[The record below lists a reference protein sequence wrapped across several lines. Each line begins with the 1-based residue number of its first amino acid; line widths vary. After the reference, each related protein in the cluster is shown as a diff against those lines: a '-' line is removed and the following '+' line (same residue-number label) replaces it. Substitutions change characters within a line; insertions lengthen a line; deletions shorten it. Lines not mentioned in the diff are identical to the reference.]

1 MNQPVISRQAFVRS
15 AGAVAAVAGAGM
27 LGATVARAE
36 EAATEEPAADAPADA
51 APASGITAADYEG
64 KWAFEIAP
72 EPITDIAETVEAEL
86 VVVGAG
92 YAGMATATSAQQS
105 GVQTVLVSASSMVTC
120 RGGSNNATYSR
131 VMEAAGIGRDDFD
144 IENVY
149 QEEIVSACGN
159 RVDST
164 KWSRYANS
172 SEEAMNWLLDLT
184 EARGVGCC
192 LEICNS
198 DPDDP
203 RSPTHMF
210 PASHCFITEDMTFAG
225 IGQGLAMDALEDEFL
240 QQGGTIYYNNVAK
253 QLTRD
258 GVPNGTTGRVD
269 GVIAQNDQGAYVL
282 YKASKA
288 VVLATGDFSRD
299 RDMLAKYCPQAIDFV
314 NWEKAAY
321 WDEEE
326 GYDYGLHPDES
337 AGLFHG
343 DGHKMGLWV
352 GAAWQKTVPCATNVQ
367 GSWVCATQPYGS
379 HRGLIVNKN
388 GIRYNNEDCNGGACA
403 MAQQM
408 QPDHAS
414 ACIWGLNY
422 AEDAA
427 PWHTFGQHNGD
438 PGVDPAEIVAGW
450 DDNVEAG
457 TYFKCDTIEE
467 LAEALGLPVEQTV
480 ATVERYNELCDGGR
494 DLDFFKK
501 AKYMVRIDPPFYG
514 AWNTLPQ
521 FFTVHGGLRT
531 NTNMQVC
538 DANDEPI
545 PGLYNVGT
553 MVGDFFS
560 NIYTFRIQGQSYGS
574 CLTFG
579 YLTGKYIAENE

>member
-1 MNQPVISRQAFVRS
+1 MGLVGTS
-15 AGAVAAVAGAGM
+15 VAMADEAPQTGM
-27 LGATVARAE
+27 
-36 EAATEEPAADAPADA
+36 
-51 APASGITAADYEG
+51 TAADWEG

-72 EPITDIAETVEAEL
+72 APIIDIARTVEAEV

-92 YAGMATATSAQQS
+92 YSGMACATSAQQHGLTTVVVS
-105 GVQTVLVSASSMVTC
+105 GSNGVTC

-131 VMEAAGIGRDDFD
+131 VMEAAGIAREDFD

-164 KWSRYANS
+164 KWSRYANN
-172 SEEAMNWLLDLT
+172 SEEAMNWLLDMT
-184 EARGVGCC
+184 EARGIGCC
-192 LEICNS
+192 LEGCNS

-203 RSPTHMF
+203 RNPSHMF
-210 PASHCFITEDMTFAG
+210 PASHCFITEDLTFAG
-225 IGQGLAMDALEDEFL
+225 IGQIFAMNSLEDEFKT
-240 QQGGTIYYNNVAK
+240 QGGECYYAHVAK
-253 QLTRD
+253 QLTRN
-258 GVPNGTTGRVD
+258 GIANGTEGRVD
-269 GVIAQNDQGAYVL
+269 GVIAQNDEGEYIL
-282 YKASKA
+282 FRASKA

-321 WDEEE
+321 WDKAE

-352 GAAWQKTVPCATNVQ
+352 GAAWQKTWPCCTNIQ
-367 GSWVCATQPYGS
+367 GSWVCANQPYGS
-379 HRGLIVNKN
+379 HRGLIVNNK
-388 GIRYNNEDCNGGACA
+388 GIRYNNEDCNGGASA
-403 MAQQM
+403 MSAQM
-408 QPDHAS
+408 QPDHES
-414 ACIWGLNY
+414 ICIWGANY

-427 PWHTFGQHNGD
+427 PWHSFGQHNGD
-438 PGVDPAEIVAGW
+438 PAIDPADIVAGW
-450 DDNVEAG
+450 EENVAGG

-467 LAEALGLPVEQTV
+467 LAECLNIPVEQTV
-480 ATVERYNELCDGGR
+480 ATVERYNELCDLGR

-501 AKYMVRIDPPFYG
+501 AKHMVRINPPYYG
-514 AWNTLPQ
+514 AYNTLPQ

-538 DANDEPI
+538 AEDDTPI

-553 MVGDFFS
+553 MVGDFFA